1 MQYIQKGSDVAVKEG
16 VTKLPNFIGRTDIT
30 KLDLPGSITELP
42 DYSFCIQ
49 NLQEVIIRGII
60 TKIGKDLTYQNRLVH
75 VYQNLASKEFV
86 KDRYI
91 HLNYIQFL

>member
-1 MQYIQKGSDVAVKEG
+1 MQYIQKGSDVTVKEG

-30 KLDLPGSITELP
+30 RLDLPGSITELP
-42 DYSFCIQ
+42 DSSFCIQ
-49 NLQEVIIRGII
+49 NLEEVIIRG
-60 TKIGKDLTYQNRLVH
+60 KIKKVGKNLTYQTKLVQ

-91 HLNYIQFL
+91 QLNYIQFL